1 MTSTALKMSLLTR
14 NSREGVSAVALT
26 GSHAFGHSSP
36 QMTPTVDFLVVST
49 GSQAPGGIRPDRGCR
64 FNVSTMSVVSYC
76 MRMLALAGLLLSVPG
91 SSFGQ
96 AAGTDTG
103 PTFEV
108 ASIKLSS
115 LNDVA
120 ASARMRPRFQGG
132 PGTSDPGRLRLAP
145 TGLRTLIEWAWNV
158 QDFALVTPSGVDDTI
173 YSIDAVVPPNTS
185 RQDCYRMLQHLLIER
200 LKLEVHHE
208 ARMGTIYELVVANGG
223 PKLRDAE
230 PPPGGEPVALEPTMR
245 PNPSLPT
252 VTGKDGRPQLPPG
265 RPGAARIT
273 MVGAGFR
280 FLGRMQTGEDI
291 ASTLENHIGHP
302 VIDKTGLKG
311 VYDYTF
317 DVAAD
322 GPVQINSQAAPA
334 ETDIGDILGAVV
346 RQLGLKLERKKG
358 PVDVLVVDRFS
369 KTPTEN

>member
-1 MTSTALKMSLLTR
+1 MR
-14 NSREGVSAVALT
+14 I
-26 GSHAFGHSSP
+26 
-36 QMTPTVDFLVVST
+36 
-49 GSQAPGGIRPDRGCR
+49 GI
-64 FNVSTMSVVSYC
+64 
-76 MRMLALAGLLLSVPG
+76 LALVGLLLSVPG

-96 AAGTDTG
+96 ATGEDAG

-108 ASIKLSS
+108 ASIR
-115 LNDVA
+115 LNSISDFL
-120 ASARMRPRFQGG
+120 ASGSMRPRFRGG
-132 PGTSDPGRLRLAP
+132 PGTSDPGRLRVAP

-158 QDFALVTPSGVDDTI
+158 QDFALATPRGVEDVI

-208 ARMGTIYELVVANGG
+208 ARMGTIYELVVAKDGS
-223 PKLRDAE
+223 KLRDAE
-230 PPPGGEPVALEPTMR
+230 PPPAGEPAGLEPTMR
-245 PNPSLPT
+245 PNLSLST
-252 VTGKDGRPQLPPG
+252 VRGKDGRPQLPPG
-265 RPGAARIT
+265 RPGAIRIT
-273 MVGAGFR
+273 MVGSGFR
-280 FLGRMQTGEDI
+280 FLGRMQTGADI

-322 GPVQINSQAAPA
+322 GPVQINSPAAPA

>member
-1 MTSTALKMSLLTR
+1 
-14 NSREGVSAVALT
+14 
-26 GSHAFGHSSP
+26 
-36 QMTPTVDFLVVST
+36 
-49 GSQAPGGIRPDRGCR
+49 
-64 FNVSTMSVVSYC
+64 MSVVSYC

-158 QDFALVTPSGVDDTI
+158 QDFALVTPSGVNDVI
-173 YSIDAVVPPNTS
+173 YSIDAVVPPNSS

-208 ARMGTIYELVVANGG
+208 TRMGTIYELVVAKDGS
-223 PKLRDAE
+223 KLRDAE
-230 PPPGGEPVALEPTMR
+230 PLPAGEPGALEPSMR
-245 PNPSLPT
+245 PNLSLST
-252 VTGKDGRPQLPPG
+252 VRDKDGHPQLPPG
-265 RPGAARIT
+265 RPRATRIT

-280 FLGRMQTGEDI
+280 FLGRMQTGADI

-311 VYDYTF
+311 VYDYSF

-322 GPVQINSQAAPA
+322 GPVQINSPAALA

-346 RQLGLKLERKKG
+346 RQLGLQLERKKG
-358 PVDVLVVDRFS
+358 PVDVLVVDRFN
-369 KTPTEN
+369 KTPWEN

>member
-1 MTSTALKMSLLTR
+1 M
-14 NSREGVSAVALT
+14 
-26 GSHAFGHSSP
+26 
-36 QMTPTVDFLVVST
+36 
-49 GSQAPGGIRPDRGCR
+49 C
-64 FNVSTMSVVSYC
+64 VVSYY
-76 MRMLALAGLLLSVPG
+76 MRTRILALAGLLLSLPG

-96 AAGTDTG
+96 ATGTDAG
-103 PTFEV
+103 PAFEA

-145 TGLRTLIEWAWNV
+145 TSLRTLIEWAWNV
-158 QDFALVTPSGVDDTI
+158 QGFALVTPRGVDDVI

-208 ARMGTIYELVVANGG
+208 ARMGTIYELVVAKDG

-230 PPPGGEPVALEPTMR
+230 PPPAGEPVALEPSMR
-245 PNPSLPT
+245 PNLSLTT
-252 VTGKDGRPQLPPG
+252 VRDKDGHPQLPPG
-265 RPGAARIT
+265 RPGATRIT

-280 FLGRMQTGEDI
+280 FLGRMQTGADI

-311 VYDYTF
+311 VYDYTL
-317 DVAAD
+317 DVAAV

-346 RQLGLKLERKKG
+346 RQLGLKLEGKKG
-358 PVDVLVVDRFS
+358 PVDVLVVDRFN
-369 KTPTEN
+369 KTPSEN

>member
-1 MTSTALKMSLLTR
+1 M
-14 NSREGVSAVALT
+14 
-26 GSHAFGHSSP
+26 
-36 QMTPTVDFLVVST
+36 QTPILV
-49 GSQAPGGIRPDRGCR
+49 
-64 FNVSTMSVVSYC
+64 
-76 MRMLALAGLLLSVPG
+76 LAGLLLSVSA

-96 AAGTDTG
+96 ATG
-103 PTFEV
+103 ADDSPTFEV

-120 ASARMRPRFQGG
+120 ASARTRPRFQGG

-158 QDFALVTPSGVDDTI
+158 QDFALVTPGGVNNAI

-208 ARMGTIYELVVANGG
+208 ARMGTIYELVVARDGS
-223 PKLRDAE
+223 KLRDAE
-230 PPPGGEPVALEPTMR
+230 PPPAGEPVSLEPSMR
-245 PNPSLPT
+245 PNLSPST
-252 VTGKDGRPQLPPG
+252 VRDKDGHPQLPPG
-265 RPGAARIT
+265 RPGATRIT

-280 FLGRMQTGEDI
+280 FLGRMQTSADI
-291 ASTLENHIGHP
+291 ASTLESHIGHP

-311 VYDYTF
+311 VYDYTL

-322 GPVQINSQAAPA
+322 GPVQINSQAGPT
-334 ETDIGDILGAVV
+334 ETGIGDILGALV
-346 RQLGLKLERKKG
+346 RQLGLKLEPKKG

-369 KTPTEN
+369 KTPLEN